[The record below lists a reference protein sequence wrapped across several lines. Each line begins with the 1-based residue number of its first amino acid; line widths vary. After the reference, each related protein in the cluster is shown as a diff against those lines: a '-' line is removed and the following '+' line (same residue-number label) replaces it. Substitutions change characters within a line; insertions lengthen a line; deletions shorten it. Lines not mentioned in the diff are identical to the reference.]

1 MQAMTHAP
9 ARVLVV
15 DDNEALRE
23 NLAEALTLEGYDP
36 TVAADGS
43 AALRLLSEAE
53 FDAVLLDLVMP
64 GVDGRAVLGQ
74 IRADPRLTGMR
85 VIVTTGHSGPRAKA
99 GVPADAFLVKPFG
112 VRELLAAL
120 RSVGI
125 TNAAAR
131 DTGTG

>member
-1 MQAMTHAP
+1 MTQPP

-53 FDAVLLDLVMP
+53 FDVVLLDLAMP
-64 GVDGRAVLGQ
+64 GIDGRAVLGQ
-74 IRADPRLTGMR
+74 IRADPRLTGLP
-85 VIVTTGHSGPRAKA
+85 VIITTGHSGPRAKA
-99 GVPADAFLVKPFG
+99 GVPADAFLLKPFG

-120 RSVGI
+120 RSVR
-125 TNAAAR
+125 TRRVAPQ

>member
-43 AALRLLSEAE
+43 TALRLLSEAE

-64 GVDGRAVLGQ
+64 GIDGRAVLGQ
-74 IRADPRLTGMR
+74 IRADPRLTGVR

-99 GVPADAFLVKPFG
+99 GVPADAFLLKPFG

-125 TNAAAR
+125 TNVATR